1 MATEK
6 RDYYEVLG
14 VDKSASEDEIKRAYK
29 KMARKYHPDLN
40 PDNKEAEEKFKEVNE
55 AYEVLSDSD
64 KKARYDQF
72 GFAGVDP
79 NYGAGAGGG
88 AYGAGGFDFGDLGDI
103 FGEFFGGGRS
113 RGSQQNASRRGEN
126 VMARLELT
134 FEEAAF
140 GCEKEV
146 AAQRIENLSLIH
158 I

>member
-1 MATEK
+1 MAAEK

-79 NYGAGAGGG
+79 NYGAGAG
-88 AYGAGGFDFGDLGDI
+88 AGGSRCGPSRTGLDLQLRPDGQHGQI
-103 FGEFFGGGRS
+103 LRELRQARPRSGE
-113 RGSQQNASRRGEN
+113 
-126 VMARLELT
+126 
-134 FEEAAF
+134 
-140 GCEKEV
+140 
-146 AAQRIENLSLIH
+146 
-158 I
+158 

>member
-1 MATEK
+1 MAAEK

-88 AYGAGGFDFGDLGDI
+88 AY
-103 FGEFFGGGRS
+103 
-113 RGSQQNASRRGEN
+113 
-126 VMARLELT
+126 
-134 FEEAAF
+134 
-140 GCEKEV
+140 
-146 AAQRIENLSLIH
+146 LSLIH